1 MIAGE
6 GYSMNRRRWA
16 AMAAIIALCLAAFGL
31 VYFPVPPANAPSVLV
46 SVDRTLWNRSGFNRL
61 THVRALRDAGIWPV
75 LVDFGA
81 VRDTTAAADEL
92 LEGIDAL
99 VIAGGGDVAPS
110 LYDSDFDAAIDV
122 NSRRDK
128 FELALLDAAEQRG
141 LPVLGLCRGAQLI
154 NVHRGGTLGDFR
166 ANSPRYDRHHR
177 VLSGHPVDVEA
188 GSRLA
193 TIFGATRLESVVT
206 YHGQFV
212 DKPGEGVRITAFA
225 PDGTPEAIEVATDSA
240 FGVVG
245 VQWHAE
251 VLPWNAHQG
260 RLFRA
265 LADAAAEYR
274 DSRLSNDN

>member
-1 MIAGE
+1 M
-6 GYSMNRRRWA
+6 SRKRWA
-16 AMAAIIALCLAAFGL
+16 TLAVLTGMCLGAFSL
-31 VYFPVPPANAPSVLV
+31 IYFPVPSADAPSVLV

-61 THVRALRDAGIWPV
+61 THVRALRDAGIQPV
-75 LVDFGA
+75 VVDFGA
-81 VRDTTAAADEL
+81 VADPAAAADEM
-92 LEGIDAL
+92 LEGVDGL

-110 LYDSDFDAAIDV
+110 LYETDFDAAVDV
-122 NSRRDK
+122 NLQRDR
-128 FELALLDAAEQRG
+128 FELALLEAAEQRG

-166 ANSPRYDRHHR
+166 ADSPRYRRHHR

-193 TIFGATRLESVVT
+193 LIFGTTRLENIVT

-212 DKPGEGVRITAFA
+212 DEPGKGVRVTAFA

-240 FGVVG
+240 FGMIG

-251 VLPWNAHQG
+251 VLPWDAHQG

-265 LADAAAEYR
+265 LADAATVYR
-274 DSRLSNDN
+274 DSRIQNRN